1 MHNWVIDYSLSLVNK
16 TGAFYLSRDLVDAF
30 SNEWHAVRRWRSHDT
45 RVYSKY
51 ERKLRA
57 KCMLAEL
64 SRPYLRKYFTSWH
77 RLIGANYLHM
87 DPLYCINDKL
97 QSNDRVLC
105 HDVGPVSHPELYA
118 SNVRHAYT
126 AAYRKIQ
133 ENKPK
138 MTFVSQ
144 ASKTAFIEFFGDDY
158 PALDVVPLYLRESLI
173 VDEENIAEK
182 TKPVIMESV
191 APSFFISVGEVG
203 TRKGLT
209 QSIEGYARSKLHR
222 EGVDYV
228 ICGPRGLGYEA
239 VAAAARAN
247 PGVHLYDYVSDD
259 VLRWLYRNA
268 LGFLL
273 LSRLEGFGLPAIEA
287 PFHGLIPVISYDPA
301 LVEVTGNHAFMCD
314 PSSADE
320 VAQSLCS
327 VVSICEDDKRER
339 LQLICENAK
348 AFTFQNFL
356 AGWRKIL
363 EL

>member
-1 MHNWVIDYSLSLVNK
+1 MQNWVIDYSLSLVNK
-16 TGAFYLSRDLVDAF
+16 TGALYLSRDLVDAF
-30 SNEWHAVRRWRSHDT
+30 SSEWLAVRRWRSHDT

-57 KCMLAEL
+57 KCMLMEL
-64 SRPYLRKYFTSWH
+64 SRPSLRKYFSSWH

-87 DPLYCINDKL
+87 DPLYCINDRL
-97 QSNDRVLC
+97 QSSDRVLC
-105 HDVGPVSHPELYA
+105 HDIGPVSHPELYG
-118 SNVRHAYT
+118 SNLRHAYA

-133 ENKPK
+133 EKKPK

-144 ASKTAFIEFFGDDY
+144 ASKTAFIQFFGDDY
-158 PALDVVPLYLRESLI
+158 PALDVVPLYIRESLI
-173 VDEENIAEK
+173 VNEDNIAK
-182 TKPVIMESV
+182 MTKPVIMESV
-191 APSFFISVGEVG
+191 APRFFISIGEVG
-203 TRKGLT
+203 VRKGLT
-209 QSIEGYARSKLHR
+209 QSIEGYARSKLHQ

-228 ICGPRGLGYEA
+228 VCGPRGMGYEA
-239 VAAAARAN
+239 VAAAAKAN

-259 VLRWLYRNA
+259 VLRWIYRNA

-287 PFHGLIPVISYDPA
+287 PFYGLMPVISYDPA

-327 VVSICEDDKRER
+327 VVSLCEDKMRER
-339 LQLICENAK
+339 LQLICEHAD
-348 AFTFQNFL
+348 AYTLENFL
-356 AGWRKIL
+356 TGWRKIL